1 MIASTQRI
9 VKGIW
14 IPIEIW
20 CADDLNWNE
29 KILLMEISSF
39 TGGDRDCCMS
49 NEYIAKMLNVTEV
62 SASRLLA
69 SLIKKGY
76 VEKTRF
82 DGRRRYI
89 RSLIVTARQT
99 CHEGLV
105 RLNTNDKSE
114 LTPALTDLNK
124 ITYIKKPNISSTNV
138 ESILGKE
145 SSSCR
150 SVSFDFKKG
159 LTDLGITSETADAWI
174 RVRKS
179 KRAVN
184 SKIALEG
191 ISREIAKT
199 GRPAEDCA
207 RLAVE
212 QSWQGFNAAW
222 ADRHWNPD
230 RPSSGGKKTYRHED
244 YVKLA
249 ADVKSEIYK
258 QAARKKELEEK
269 NLKENK
275 DAGQHSTQPTFQD
288 LLKH

>member
-39 TGGDRDCCMS
+39 TDGDRDCYMS
-49 NEYIAKMLNVTEV
+49 NAYIAK
-62 SASRLLA
+62 LLGVNETNA
-69 SLIKKGY
+69 NKTLSSLIKKGY

-82 DGRRRYI
+82 DGRRRYV
-89 RSLIVTARQT
+89 RSLIVTAKQT
-99 CHEGLV
+99 YQEEQGRV
-105 RLNTNDKSE
+105 VANDKAE
-114 LTPALTDLNK
+114 LSLSTTDLNN
-124 ITYIKKPNISSTNV
+124 ITYIKKPNISTTDV
-138 ESILGKE
+138 VSILGKE
-145 SSSCR
+145 SPSCR

-159 LTDLGITSETADAWI
+159 LTDLGITPETADAWI

-230 RPSSGGKKTYRHED
+230 RPSGGGKKTYRHED

-258 QAARKKELEEK
+258 RAAKKKELEEK

>member
-29 KILLMEISSF
+29 KILLMEISSY
-39 TGGDRDCCMS
+39 TNREKDCYMS
-49 NEYIAKMLNVTEV
+49 NEYVAKLLNITER
-62 SASRLLA
+62 SAGQILS
-69 SLIKKGY
+69 SLMRKGF

-82 DGRRRYI
+82 DGRKRYV
-89 RSLIVTARQT
+89 RSLIDTGIPNRQ
-99 CHEGLV
+99 ESPDRV
-105 RLNTNDKSE
+105 DTNVESDP
-114 LTPALTDLNK
+114 TPASTDLNK
-124 ITYIKKPNISSTNV
+124 ITYIKKPNISTTDV
-138 ESILGKE
+138 VSILGKE

-159 LTDLGITSETADAWI
+159 LIDLGITPETADAWI

-230 RPSSGGKKTYRHED
+230 RPSGGGKKTYRHED

-258 QAARKKELEEK
+258 RAAKKKELEEK